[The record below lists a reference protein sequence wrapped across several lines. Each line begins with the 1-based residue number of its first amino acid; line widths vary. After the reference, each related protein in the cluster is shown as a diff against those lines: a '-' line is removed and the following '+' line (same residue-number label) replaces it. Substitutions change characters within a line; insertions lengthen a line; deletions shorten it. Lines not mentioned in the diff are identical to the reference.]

1 MATEVLLPQ
10 WGMGMTE
17 GRVAK
22 WLKAEGDSVQEGEP
36 ILEVETAKAVQELEV
51 PASGILARIIVPEE
65 ETVPVRKLLAII
77 TEPGESLPE

>member
-17 GRVAK
+17 GRIAK
-22 WLKAEGDSVQEGEP
+22 WLKAEGESVQEGEP
-36 ILEVETAKAVQELEV
+36 ILEVETAKAVHELEA

-65 ETVPVRKLLAII
+65 ETVPVRELLAII
-77 TEPGESLPE
+77 TEPGESLP